1 MSACGIRAAHTDCLG
16 VGVPPRGLRA
26 LQGAGECRF
35 LRLRTGSSTGALGL
49 RLEADVF
56 VRVRDSE
63 GNRLFLCLASPC
75 NPFVSSVIFKSKL

>member
-56 VRVRDSE
+56 VRVRDS
-63 GNRLFLCLASPC
+63 GQQTISVLHLPVILLFLL
-75 NPFVSSVIFKSKL
+75 